1 MGFLDR
7 LFGTEPQHR
16 QPYAQQP
23 ASSRAAGYPSTTPP
37 KSEDELAIERYRYLL
52 KHGNVHFVEAD
63 TYSIYVELP
72 QIPGILI
79 VYRRPSE
86 R

>member
-23 ASSRAAGYPSTTPP
+23 ASPRAAGYPSTTPP

-52 KHGNVHFVEAD
+52 RTAPPE
-63 TYSIYVELP
+63 T
-72 QIPGILI
+72 
-79 VYRRPSE
+79 RPPAVTSKME
-86 R
+86 TATRKKSKQFQATLK